1 VAEVEALGVTVKQ
14 EERSQETRSRI
25 LAAAEQSFAEHGY
38 DVTSVDSIC
47 HAAGVSKGAFYH
59 HFPSK
64 GSAFVALLNAWLAEL
79 DRQFAAAQTGGESVP
94 QQVAAMAEGVNEIYH
109 VAGTKWN
116 ILLEFWAKSKA
127 DPEVAHNTV
136 DMIRRYQGFFQQ
148 VLERGVSEGSLQ
160 VKDSNLAATLT
171 LSVVL
176 GLLLQGILD
185 PEGQDWGALMQRV
198 LAMLM
203 ESMGGRK
210 P

>member
-1 VAEVEALGVTVKQ
+1 VEQ

-47 HAAGVSKGAFYH
+47 RAAGVSKGAFYH

-64 GSAFVALLNAWLAEL
+64 GSVFVTLLNAWLAEL
-79 DRQFAAAQTGGESVP
+79 DRQFTAAQAGSESVP
-94 QQVAAMAEGVNEIYH
+94 RQVAAMAAGVNEIYH
-109 VAGTKWN
+109 VAGIKWS

-127 DPEVAHNTV
+127 DPEVARSTV

-148 VLERGVSEGSLQ
+148 VLERGVAEGSVQ
-160 VKDSNLAATLT
+160 VKDANLAASLM

-185 PEGQDWGALMQRV
+185 SEGQDWGALMQRALV
-198 LAMLM
+198 MLM
-203 ESMGGRK
+203 ESMGGRLK
-210 P
+210 

>member
-1 VAEVEALGVTVKQ
+1 LGVTVKQ

-25 LAAAEQSFAEHGY
+25 LAAAEQSFAERGY

-59 HFPSK
+59 QFPSK
-64 GSAFVALLNAWLAEL
+64 GSVFVALLNDWLAEL
-79 DRQFAAAQTGGESVP
+79 DRQFVAAQTGGESVP
-94 QQVAAMAEGVNEIYH
+94 RQVAAMAAGVNEIYH

-127 DPEVAHNTV
+127 DPEVARNTV
-136 DMIRRYQGFFQQ
+136 EMIRKYQGFFQQ
-148 VLERGVSEGSLQ
+148 VLDRGVSEGSLQ
-160 VKDSNLAATLT
+160 VKNSNLAATLI
-171 LSVVL
+171 LSAVL

-198 LAMLM
+198 LAVLM
-203 ESMGGRK
+203 ESMAGMK
-210 P
+210 S

>member
-1 VAEVEALGVTVKQ
+1 LGVTVKQ
-14 EERSQETRSRI
+14 EERSQETQNRI
-25 LAAAEQSFAEHGY
+25 LAVAEQSFAEHGY

-47 HAAGVSKGAFYH
+47 RAAGVSKGAFYH

-64 GSAFVALLNAWLAEL
+64 GSVFVALLNAWLGDL
-79 DRQFAAAQTGGESVP
+79 DRQFAVAQAGTESVP
-94 QQVAAMAEGVNEIYH
+94 QQVAAMAAGVNEIYH

-136 DMIRRYQGFFQQ
+136 DMIRRYQGFFRQM
-148 VLERGVSEGSLQ
+148 LDRGVSEGSLN
-160 VKDSNLAATLT
+160 VEDSSLAATLV

-185 PEGQDWGALMQRV
+185 PEGQDWGGLMQRV

-203 ESMGGRK
+203 ESMSGRK
-210 P
+210 S

>member
-1 VAEVEALGVTVKQ
+1 MKQ
-14 EERSQETRSRI
+14 EERSQETRGRI
-25 LAAAEQSFAEHGY
+25 LAVAEQSFAEHGY

-47 HAAGVSKGAFYH
+47 RGAGVSKGAFYH

-64 GSAFVALLNAWLAEL
+64 GSVFVALLNAWLAEL
-79 DRQFAAAQTGGESVP
+79 DRQFAAAQIGGESVP
-94 QQVAAMAEGVNEIYH
+94 RQVAAMAAGVNEIYH
-109 VAGTKWN
+109 VAGTKWS

-148 VLERGVSEGSLQ
+148 VLEHGVSEGSLQ
-160 VKDSNLAATLT
+160 MKDANLAATLM

-210 P
+210 S

>member
-1 VAEVEALGVTVKQ
+1 MTQ
-14 EERSQETRSRI
+14 EERSQETRSSI
-25 LAAAEQSFAEHGY
+25 LAAAEQSFAERGY

-47 HAAGVSKGAFYH
+47 RAAGVSKGAFYH

-64 GSAFVALLNAWLAEL
+64 GSVFVALLNAWLADL
-79 DRQFAAAQTGGESVP
+79 DQQFAVMQTGGASVP
-94 QQVAAMAEGVNEIYH
+94 RQIAAMAAGVNAIYH

-127 DPEVAHNTV
+127 DPEVARSTV
-136 DMIRRYQGFFQQ
+136 DMIRRYQVFFRQ
-148 VLERGVSEGSLQ
+148 VLERGTAEGSLQ
-160 VKDSNLAATLT
+160 VKDVDLTATVV

-185 PEGQDWGALMQRV
+185 PEGQDWGALMQRA

-203 ESMGGRK
+203 DSMGGRQS
-210 P
+210 

>member
-1 VAEVEALGVTVKQ
+1 MKQ
-14 EERSQETRSRI
+14 EERSQETQSRI

-47 HAAGVSKGAFYH
+47 RAAGVSKGAFYH

-64 GSAFVALLNAWLAEL
+64 GSVFVALLNAWLTDL
-79 DRQFAAAQTGGESVP
+79 DRQFVAAQTGGESVP
-94 QQVAAMAEGVNEIYH
+94 QQVAAMAAGVNEIYH
-109 VAGTKWN
+109 VAGTKWS

-127 DPEVAHNTV
+127 DPKVAHSTV

-160 VKDSNLAATLT
+160 VNDSNLAATLM

-185 PEGQDWGALMQRV
+185 PEGQDWGTLMQRV

>member
-1 VAEVEALGVTVKQ
+1 VKQ
-14 EERSQETRSRI
+14 EERSQETQSRI

-47 HAAGVSKGAFYH
+47 RAAGVSKGAFYH

-64 GSAFVALLNAWLAEL
+64 GSVFVALLNAWLTDL
-79 DRQFAAAQTGGESVP
+79 DRQFVAAQTGGESVP
-94 QQVAAMAEGVNEIYH
+94 QQVAAMAAGVNEIYH
-109 VAGTKWN
+109 VAGTKWS

-127 DPEVAHNTV
+127 DPKVAHSTV

-160 VKDSNLAATLT
+160 VNDSNLAATLM

-185 PEGQDWGALMQRV
+185 PEGQDWGTLMQRV
-198 LAMLM
+198 LAVLM

>member
-1 VAEVEALGVTVKQ
+1 MKQ

-25 LAAAEQSFAEHGY
+25 LAAAEQSFAEYGY

-47 HAAGVSKGAFYH
+47 RAAGVSKGALYH

-64 GSAFVALLNAWLAEL
+64 GSVFVALLNAWLTEL
-79 DRQFAAAQTGGESVP
+79 DRQFTAAQAGSESVP
-94 QQVAAMAEGVNEIYH
+94 RQVAAMAAGVNEIYH
-109 VAGTKWN
+109 VAGIKWS

-127 DPEVAHNTV
+127 DPEVARSTV

-160 VKDSNLAATLT
+160 VKDPNLAATLM

-185 PEGQDWGALMQRV
+185 PEGQDWGALMQRA

-203 ESMGGRK
+203 ESMGGRNT
-210 P
+210 

>member
-1 VAEVEALGVTVKQ
+1 MGVTMKQ
-14 EERSQETRSRI
+14 EERSQETRGRI
-25 LAAAEQSFAEHGY
+25 LATAEQSFAEHGY

-47 HAAGVSKGAFYH
+47 RAAGISKGAFYH

-64 GSAFVALLNAWLAEL
+64 GSVFVALLNAWLAEL
-79 DRQFAAAQTGGESVP
+79 DRQFTAAQTSGESVP
-94 QQVAAMAEGVNEIYH
+94 RQVAVMASGVNEIYH
-109 VAGTKWN
+109 VAGTKWD
-116 ILLEFWAKSKA
+116 ILLEFWTKAKT
-127 DPEVAHNTV
+127 DPEVAHSMVT
-136 DMIRRYQGFFQQ
+136 MLRRYQGFFQQ
-148 VLERGVSEGSLQ
+148 VLDRGVSEGSLQ
-160 VKDSNLAATLT
+160 VKDSNLAATIL

-203 ESMGGRK
+203 ESMSGRK

>member
-1 VAEVEALGVTVKQ
+1 LEVAVKQ

-25 LAAAEQSFAEHGY
+25 LGAAELSFAEHGY

-47 HAAGVSKGAFYH
+47 RAAGVSKGAFYH

-64 GSAFVALLNAWLAEL
+64 GSVFVALLNAWLAEL
-79 DRQFAAAQTGGESVP
+79 DRQFGAAQTDSESVP
-94 QQVAAMAEGVNEIYH
+94 RQVAAMAAGVNEIYH

-127 DPEVAHNTV
+127 DPEVARSTV

-160 VKDSNLAATLT
+160 VKDPSLAATLM

-185 PEGQDWGALMQRV
+185 PEGQDWGALMQRA

>member
-1 VAEVEALGVTVKQ
+1 VKQ

-47 HAAGVSKGAFYH
+47 RAAGVSKGAFYH

-64 GSAFVALLNAWLAEL
+64 GSVFVALLNAWLAEL
-79 DRQFAAAQTGGESVP
+79 DRQFTAAQAGSESVP
-94 QQVAAMAEGVNEIYH
+94 RQVAAMAAGVNEIYH
-109 VAGTKWN
+109 VAGIKWS

-127 DPEVAHNTV
+127 DPEVARSTV
-136 DMIRRYQGFFQQ
+136 DMIRRYRGFFQQ
-148 VLERGVSEGSLQ
+148 VLERGVAEGSVQ
-160 VKDSNLAATLT
+160 VKDANLAASLM

-185 PEGQDWGALMQRV
+185 PEGQDWGALMQRA

-203 ESMGGRK
+203 ESMGGRLQ
-210 P
+210 

>member
-1 VAEVEALGVTVKQ
+1 V
-14 EERSQETRSRI
+14 
-25 LAAAEQSFAEHGY
+25 
-38 DVTSVDSIC
+38 
-47 HAAGVSKGAFYH
+47 
-59 HFPSK
+59 
-64 GSAFVALLNAWLAEL
+64 FVVLLNAWLAEL

-94 QQVAAMAEGVNEIYH
+94 RQVAAMAAGVNEIFH

-127 DPEVAHNTV
+127 DPEVAHSTV
-136 DMIRRYQGFFQQ
+136 DTIRRYQRFFQQ

-160 VKDSNLAATLT
+160 VKESDLAATLM

-185 PEGQDWGALMQRV
+185 PEGQDWGTLMQRV

-203 ESMGGRK
+203 ESMGRRK

>member
-1 VAEVEALGVTVKQ
+1 MGVTVKQ

-25 LAAAEQSFAEHGY
+25 LAAAEQSFAERGY

-47 HAAGVSKGAFYH
+47 RVAGVSKGAFYH

-64 GSAFVALLNAWLAEL
+64 GSVFVALLNAWLTDL

-94 QQVAAMAEGVNEIYH
+94 RQVAEMAAGVNEIYH
-109 VAGTKWN
+109 VAGIKWN

-127 DPEVAHNTV
+127 DSEVARSTV
-136 DMIRRYQGFFQQ
+136 EMIRRYQGFFQQ
-148 VLERGVSEGSLQ
+148 MLERGVSEGSLRMN
-160 VKDSNLAATLT
+160 DSNLAATVM

-198 LAMLM
+198 LCMLM
-203 ESMGGRK
+203 ESMSGGK

>member
-1 VAEVEALGVTVKQ
+1 VKQ

-25 LAAAEQSFAEHGY
+25 LAAAEQNFAEHGY

-47 HAAGVSKGAFYH
+47 RAAGVSKGAFYH

-64 GSAFVALLNAWLAEL
+64 GSVFVALLNAWLAEL
-79 DRQFAAAQTGGESVP
+79 DRQFTAAQAGSESVP
-94 QQVAAMAEGVNEIYH
+94 RQVAAMAAGVNEIYH
-109 VAGTKWN
+109 VAGIKWS

-127 DPEVAHNTV
+127 DPEVARSTV

-148 VLERGVSEGSLQ
+148 VLERGVAEGSVQ
-160 VKDSNLAATLT
+160 VKDANLAASLM

-185 PEGQDWGALMQRV
+185 PEGQDWGALMQRA

-203 ESMGGRK
+203 ESMGGRLQ
-210 P
+210 

>member
-1 VAEVEALGVTVKQ
+1 MSVKQ

-25 LAAAEQSFAEHGY
+25 LAAAEQSFAQRGY

-59 HFPSK
+59 QFPSK
-64 GSAFVALLNAWLAEL
+64 GSVFVALLNDWLAEL
-79 DRQFAAAQTGGESVP
+79 DRQFVAAQTGGESVP
-94 QQVAAMAEGVNEIYH
+94 RQVAAMAAGVNEIYH

-127 DPEVAHNTV
+127 DPEVARNTV
-136 DMIRRYQGFFQQ
+136 EMIRKYQGFFQQ
-148 VLERGVSEGSLQ
+148 VLDRGVSEGSLR
-160 VKDSNLAATLT
+160 VKNSSLAATLM
-171 LSVVL
+171 LSAVL

-210 P
+210 L

>member
-1 VAEVEALGVTVKQ
+1 MGVSVKQ

-25 LAAAEQSFAEHGY
+25 LGVAEQSFAEHGY

-59 HFPSK
+59 HFLSK
-64 GSAFVALLNAWLAEL
+64 GSVFVALLNAWLAEL
-79 DRQFAAAQTGGESVP
+79 DRQFALAQTGSESVP
-94 QQVAAMAEGVNEIYH
+94 RQVAAMAAGVNEIYH
-109 VAGTKWN
+109 VAGTKWS

-127 DPEVAHNTV
+127 DPEVAHSTV

-160 VKDSNLAATLT
+160 VKDVNLVATLM

-185 PEGQDWGALMQRV
+185 PEGQDWGALMQRT

-210 P
+210 PSTSW

>member
-1 VAEVEALGVTVKQ
+1 MGVTVKQ

-25 LAAAEQSFAEHGY
+25 LAAAEQSFAQRGY

-59 HFPSK
+59 QFPSK
-64 GSAFVALLNAWLAEL
+64 GSVFVALLNDWLAEL
-79 DRQFAAAQTGGESVP
+79 DRQFVAAQTGGESVP
-94 QQVAAMAEGVNEIYH
+94 RQVAAMAAGVNEIYH

-127 DPEVAHNTV
+127 DPEVARNTV
-136 DMIRRYQGFFQQ
+136 EMIRKYQGFFQE
-148 VLERGVSEGSLQ
+148 VLDRGVSEGSLR
-160 VKDSNLAATLT
+160 VENSNLAATLI
-171 LSVVL
+171 LSAVL

-198 LAMLM
+198 LAILM
-203 ESMGGRK
+203 ESMSRRK

>member
-1 VAEVEALGVTVKQ
+1 VKQ

-25 LAAAEQSFAEHGY
+25 LAAAEQSFAERGY

-59 HFPSK
+59 QFPSK
-64 GSAFVALLNAWLAEL
+64 GSVFVALLNDWLAEL
-79 DRQFAAAQTGGESVP
+79 DRQFVAAQTGGESVP
-94 QQVAAMAEGVNEIYH
+94 RQVAAMAAGVNEIYH

-127 DPEVAHNTV
+127 DPEVARNTV
-136 DMIRRYQGFFQQ
+136 EMIRKYQGFFQQ
-148 VLERGVSEGSLQ
+148 VLDRGVSEGSLQ
-160 VKDSNLAATLT
+160 VKNSNLAATLI
-171 LSVVL
+171 LSAVL

-198 LAMLM
+198 LAVLM
-203 ESMGGRK
+203 ESMAGMK
-210 P
+210 S

>member
-1 VAEVEALGVTVKQ
+1 LGVTVKQ

-25 LAAAEQSFAEHGY
+25 LAAAEQSFAQRGY

-59 HFPSK
+59 QFPSK
-64 GSAFVALLNAWLAEL
+64 GSVFVALLNDWLAEL
-79 DRQFAAAQTGGESVP
+79 DRQFVAAQTGGESVP
-94 QQVAAMAEGVNEIYH
+94 RQVAAMAAGVNEIYH

-127 DPEVAHNTV
+127 DPEVARNTV
-136 DMIRRYQGFFQQ
+136 EMIRKYQGFFQE
-148 VLERGVSEGSLQ
+148 VLDRGVSEGSLR
-160 VKDSNLAATLT
+160 VENSNLAATLI
-171 LSVVL
+171 LSAVL

-198 LAMLM
+198 LAVLM
-203 ESMGGRK
+203 ESMSRRK

>member
-1 VAEVEALGVTVKQ
+1 MTQ
-14 EERSQETRSRI
+14 EERSQETRSSI
-25 LAAAEQSFAEHGY
+25 LAAAEQSFAERGY

-47 HAAGVSKGAFYH
+47 RAAGVSKGAFYH

-64 GSAFVALLNAWLAEL
+64 GSVFVALLNAWLADL
-79 DRQFAAAQTGGESVP
+79 DRQFALMQSGGASVP
-94 QQVAAMAEGVNEIYH
+94 QQVAAMAAGVNEIYH

-127 DPEVAHNTV
+127 DPEVAHSTV
-136 DMIRRYQGFFQQ
+136 DMIRRYQVFFRQ
-148 VLERGVSEGSLQ
+148 VLERGIAEGSLQ
-160 VKDSNLAATLT
+160 VQDVDLAAAVV

-185 PEGQDWGALMQRV
+185 PEGQDWGALMQRA

-203 ESMGGRK
+203 DSMGRRQ
-210 P
+210 

>member
-1 VAEVEALGVTVKQ
+1 MSVKQ

-25 LAAAEQSFAEHGY
+25 LAVAEQSFAERGY

-47 HAAGVSKGAFYH
+47 HAAGVSKGAFYY

-64 GSAFVALLNAWLAEL
+64 GSVFVALFNAWLAEL
-79 DRQFAAAQTGGESVP
+79 DRQFAAAQTGGGSVP
-94 QQVAAMAEGVNEIYH
+94 QQVAAMVAGVNEIYH

-127 DPEVAHNTV
+127 DPEVAHSTV
-136 DMIRRYQGFFQQ
+136 DMIHRYQGFFQQ
-148 VLERGVSEGSLQ
+148 VLDRGVSEGSLQ
-160 VKDSNLAATLT
+160 VNDSNLAATVM

-185 PEGQDWGALMQRV
+185 PEGKDWGALMQRV
-198 LAMLM
+198 LAVLM

>member
-1 VAEVEALGVTVKQ
+1 MKQ
-14 EERSQETRSRI
+14 EERSQETQSRI

-47 HAAGVSKGAFYH
+47 RAAGVSKGAFYH

-64 GSAFVALLNAWLAEL
+64 GSVFVALLNAWLAEL
-79 DRQFAAAQTGGESVP
+79 DRQFTAAQAGSESVP
-94 QQVAAMAEGVNEIYH
+94 RQVAAMAAGVNEIYH
-109 VAGTKWN
+109 VAGIKWS

-127 DPEVAHNTV
+127 DSEVARSTV
-136 DMIRRYQGFFQQ
+136 DMIRRYQGFFRQI
-148 VLERGVSEGSLQ
+148 LERGVAEGSVQ
-160 VKDSNLAATLT
+160 VKDADLAATLM

-185 PEGQDWGALMQRV
+185 PEGQDWGALMQRA

-203 ESMGGRK
+203 ESMGGRNT
-210 P
+210 

>member
-1 VAEVEALGVTVKQ
+1 LCKTEPLGVTVKQ
-14 EERSQETRSRI
+14 EERSQETRSCI

-47 HAAGVSKGAFYH
+47 RAAGVSKGAFYH

-64 GSAFVALLNAWLAEL
+64 GSVFVALLNAWLAEL
-79 DRQFAAAQTGGESVP
+79 DRQFTAAQAGSESVP
-94 QQVAAMAEGVNEIYH
+94 RQVAAMAAGVNEIYH
-109 VAGTKWN
+109 VAGIKWS

-127 DPEVAHNTV
+127 DPEVARSTV
-136 DMIRRYQGFFQQ
+136 DMIHRYQGFFQQ
-148 VLERGVSEGSLQ
+148 VLERGVAEGSVQ
-160 VKDSNLAATLT
+160 VKDANLAATLM

-203 ESMGGRK
+203 ESMGGRLQ
-210 P
+210 

>member
-1 VAEVEALGVTVKQ
+1 LGVTVKQ

-25 LAAAEQSFAEHGY
+25 LAAAEQSFAERGY

-59 HFPSK
+59 QFPSK
-64 GSAFVALLNAWLAEL
+64 GSVFVALLNDWLAEL
-79 DRQFAAAQTGGESVP
+79 DRQFVAAQTGGESVP
-94 QQVAAMAEGVNEIYH
+94 QQVAAMAAGVNEIYH

-127 DPEVAHNTV
+127 DPEVARNTV
-136 DMIRRYQGFFQQ
+136 EMIRKYQGFFQQ
-148 VLERGVSEGSLQ
+148 VLDRGVSEGSLR
-160 VKDSNLAATLT
+160 VKNSNLAATLI
-171 LSVVL
+171 LSAVL

-198 LAMLM
+198 LAVLM
-203 ESMGGRK
+203 ESMSRRK

>member
-1 VAEVEALGVTVKQ
+1 MTQ
-14 EERSQETRSRI
+14 EERSQETRSSI
-25 LAAAEQSFAEHGY
+25 LAAAEQSFAERGY

-47 HAAGVSKGAFYH
+47 RAAGVSKGAFYH

-64 GSAFVALLNAWLAEL
+64 GSVFVALLNAWLAEL
-79 DRQFAAAQTGGESVP
+79 DRQFALMQTSGASVP
-94 QQVAAMAEGVNEIYH
+94 QQVAAMAAGVDEIYH

-127 DPEVAHNTV
+127 DPEVARSTV
-136 DMIRRYQGFFQQ
+136 DMIRRYQVFFRQ
-148 VLERGVSEGSLQ
+148 VLERGVAEGSLA
-160 VKDSNLAATLT
+160 VKDVDLTATVL

-185 PEGQDWGALMQRV
+185 PEGQNWGALMERA

-203 ESMGGRK
+203 ESMSGRNT
-210 P
+210 

>member
-1 VAEVEALGVTVKQ
+1 MKQ

-25 LAAAEQSFAEHGY
+25 LAAAELSFADHGY

-47 HAAGVSKGAFYH
+47 RAAGVSKGAFYH

-64 GSAFVALLNAWLAEL
+64 GSVFVALLNAWLTEL
-79 DRQFAAAQTGGESVP
+79 DRQFGSAQTGSESVP
-94 QQVAAMAEGVNEIYH
+94 LQVAAMAAGVNEIYH
-109 VAGTKWN
+109 VAGSKWS

-127 DPEVAHNTV
+127 DPEVARNTI
-136 DMIRRYQGFFQQ
+136 DMIRRYQGFFRQ

-160 VKDSNLAATLT
+160 VKDTNLAAALM

-185 PEGQDWGALMQRV
+185 PEGQDWGALMQRA
-198 LAMLM
+198 LAMVM

>member
-1 VAEVEALGVTVKQ
+1 MSVKQ

-25 LAAAEQSFAEHGY
+25 LAVAEQSFAERGY

-47 HAAGVSKGAFYH
+47 HAAGVSKGAFYY

-64 GSAFVALLNAWLAEL
+64 GSVFVALLNAWLGEL
-79 DRQFAAAQTGGESVP
+79 DRQFAAARAGGGSVP
-94 QQVAAMAEGVNEIYH
+94 QQVAAMAAGVDEIYH

-127 DPEVAHNTV
+127 DPEVAHSTV

-148 VLERGVSEGSLQ
+148 VLERGMSEGSLQ
-160 VKDSNLAATLT
+160 VNDSNLAATVM

-185 PEGQDWGALMQRV
+185 PEGKDWGALMQRV
-198 LAMLM
+198 LAVLM
-203 ESMGGRK
+203 ESMSGRK

>member
-1 VAEVEALGVTVKQ
+1 MTQ

-25 LAAAEQSFAEHGY
+25 LAVAEQSFAEHGY

-47 HAAGVSKGAFYH
+47 HGAGVSKGAFYH

-64 GSAFVALLNAWLAEL
+64 GSVFVALLNAWLAEL
-79 DRQFAAAQTGGESVP
+79 DRQFTAVQTGDGSVP
-94 QQVAAMAEGVNEIYH
+94 RQVAAMAAGVDEIYH

-127 DPEVAHNTV
+127 DPEVAHSTI

-160 VKDSNLAATLT
+160 VKDSNLAATLM

-203 ESMGGRK
+203 DSMGGRK
-210 P
+210 S

>member
-1 VAEVEALGVTVKQ
+1 MGVTVKQ
-14 EERSQETRSRI
+14 EERSQETRNRI
-25 LAAAEQSFAEHGY
+25 LAVAEQSFADHGY

-47 HAAGVSKGAFYH
+47 RVAGVSKGAFYH

-64 GSAFVALLNAWLAEL
+64 GSVFVALLNTWLADL
-79 DRQFAAAQTGGESVP
+79 DRQFAVMQAGTASVP

-109 VAGTKWN
+109 VAGAKWN

-127 DPEVAHNTV
+127 DPEVAHSTV
-136 DMIRRYQGFFQQ
+136 DMIRRYQGFFRQM
-148 VLERGVSEGSLQ
+148 LDRGVSEGSLQ
-160 VKDSNLAATLT
+160 VVDSNLAATIL

-203 ESMGGRK
+203 ESMSGRNT
-210 P
+210 